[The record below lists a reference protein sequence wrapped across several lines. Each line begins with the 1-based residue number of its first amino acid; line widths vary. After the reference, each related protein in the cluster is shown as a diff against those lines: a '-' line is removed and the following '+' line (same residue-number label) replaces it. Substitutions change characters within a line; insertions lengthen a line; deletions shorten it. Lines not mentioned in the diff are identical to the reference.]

1 MADITITAANVLPS
15 SSATIEY
22 GVAGA
27 TITQG
32 QALYI
37 DTADSNKLKLADCDA
52 TSPANVFAGISLNA
66 ASAGQKVAYCS
77 KDLGG
82 FTIGATVAAG
92 DDIYLSPT
100 TSPAGRI
107 TATRADL
114 SSGDTVVHLGV
125 MLTTTTLKL
134 NPTTGGVIA

>member
-1 MADITITAANVLPS
+1 MADITITAASVIPS
-15 SSATIEY
+15 SSAVIEY

-32 QALYI
+32 QPLYV

-52 TSPANVFAGISLNA
+52 ASPANVFAGLSLNA
-66 ASAGQKVAYCS
+66 ASTGQKVAYCS

-82 FTIGATVAAG
+82 FTIGATVSSG

-100 TSPAGRI
+100 AGRI
-107 TATRADL
+107 TATKADIL
-114 SSGDTVVHLGV
+114 SGDTVVHLGV

-134 NPTTGGVIA
+134 NPTTGGTI